1 MTSSLIFRKITLG
14 YVYLLAACIALG
26 EQVGSQSLHDT
37 RANST
42 QNSSAARVW
51 LDSAFFS
58 DGELQILKDI
68 AEQSAGALVIS
79 GETRSSFLSI
89 KGAYV
94 PTKWDLYW
102 TVRRACHSVLGA
114 IAPPKRVN
122 CVPGV
127 ESVAHK
133 QPLEAYGEAA
143 FAYIP
148 RSYMLP
154 GQYWTWR
161 AWTQH
166 ALSPADLP
174 WVLKANEHRGRGVS
188 VMRQAQGASAAA
200 AGGGSRYEMHKV
212 NYWTIAGEK
221 MQPWTVAKLRAHAS
235 IGMVLASAT
244 KRMRASMRGLAS
256 LEGCGFEVLGV
267 DFLLNSTFHPTLSR
281 LQKIRMGL
289 GFVQESIGAG
299 AVNLDLVK
307 SIKYM
312 TTKPYILAATRLP
325 YARVDAILASYQVTL
340 YRYHTGIHDQLSSL
354 EMSRKDYAALKR
366 LLAKTPKVVEQ
377 ADLEHEAEICEKLY
391 SLPKQLCRLDTIE
404 NTEKVVPGFGLALV
418 NAISAAARGSS
429 NNNLLGAVCDA
440 TAVVEASDG
449 SRILAIALLRGD
461 LFTVLA
467 RCCAAVGRG
476 SEPGGASDSGSSGST
491 GAGSDGSDGGRS
503 SLSVAL
509 NKLVAYFD
517 IYEFVMMHLGQDI
530 EKAVWAELYCALR
543 RSSFLEHA
551 AAALLRTAA
560 DLNSMQQPAAHA
572 AELRELVSGPGLR
585 ALLLACLSWGSL
597 GGGGAVL
604 LNMGWPAKA
613 ATTTD
618 VAGNDIPLLS
628 LQVATRVFQA
638 TVSGRRG
645 AVPVAQPPRG
655 YVNTGSQ
662 GCALWPQQQPQ
673 PQQVP
678 EEEGK
683 QQRAADELRLQS
695 AGACAAVAV
704 YFEQGDHPASVEDA
718 AISGEDWARTVP
730 AVRLLVRLLP
740 EVGTRGA
747 VRRLP
752 RLWQLLVAVMPQL
765 LEPALAEEDATG
777 LLTDVG
783 LLLRLQLDWRGRL
796 LPLAPLQ
803 PMPVAADTAAAQ
815 PFGHCPSLSL
825 RLALEAGLL
834 PALERLLRA
843 AFVEQ
848 PAAAGGGQAGRQE
861 VLERRARI
869 ATCAVG
875 CLLLT
880 SGVFPALLAHAPVAE
895 LVPLLATLARV
906 LRRLAAAGDAL
917 LLQELPLFGSVV
929 PTSATSKLP
938 PVHLWVQ
945 LLTALA
951 QQVRVLSEWEAS
963 APPRP
968 QPPAI
973 HLWVDSFRVDAVAS
987 AAVHYMEAA
996 KEEWRLHSAS
1006 DSQLHVRRLCEAAA
1020 KLLASKAVLAAKEAE
1035 AREEAE
1041 RGGAS
1046 SGASASS
1053 AAADSAAGAGIAT
1066 ESSGCGGS
1074 GGGFRR
1080 PTVGELL
1087 ASTGTALLDLIEQDM
1102 LCAAL
1107 AWREQRG
1114 AALGSGGSVAGVGP
1128 FIEQHF
1134 IPFLLLHLYTNTHEH
1149 GYVDSS
1155 TSPVLRAP
1163 TTIPC
1168 GLRAQTEEQ
1177 AEVVDVNG
1185 KGAAVAH
1192 SKITK

>member
-1 MTSSLIFRKITLG
+1 M
-14 YVYLLAACIALG
+14 
-26 EQVGSQSLHDT
+26 
-37 RANST
+37 
-42 QNSSAARVW
+42 
-51 LDSAFFS
+51 DSGLF
-58 DGELQILKDI
+58 
-68 AEQSAGALVIS
+68 
-79 GETRSSFLSI
+79 
-89 KGAYV
+89 
-94 PTKWDLYW
+94 P
-102 TVRRACHSVLGA
+102 
-114 IAPPKRVN
+114 
-122 CVPGV
+122 
-127 ESVAHK
+127 
-133 QPLEAYGEAA
+133 
-143 FAYIP
+143 
-148 RSYMLP
+148 
-154 GQYWTWR
+154 
-161 AWTQH
+161 
-166 ALSPADLP
+166 
-174 WVLKANEHRGRGVS
+174 
-188 VMRQAQGASAAA
+188 
-200 AGGGSRYEMHKV
+200 
-212 NYWTIAGEK
+212 
-221 MQPWTVAKLRAHAS
+221 
-235 IGMVLASAT
+235 IGMVL
-244 KRMRASMRGLAS
+244 
-256 LEGCGFEVLGV
+256 
-267 DFLLNSTFHPTLSR
+267 
-281 LQKIRMGL
+281 I
-289 GFVQESIGAG
+289 
-299 AVNLDLVK
+299 
-307 SIKYM
+307 
-312 TTKPYILAATRLP
+312 RLP
-325 YARVDAILASYQVTL
+325 YV
-340 YRYHTGIHDQLSSL
+340 LSML
-354 EMSRKDYAALKR
+354 PLR
-366 LLAKTPKVVEQ
+366 L
-377 ADLEHEAEICEKLY
+377 
-391 SLPKQLCRLDTIE
+391 
-404 NTEKVVPGFGLALV
+404 
-418 NAISAAARGSS
+418 
-429 NNNLLGAVCDA
+429 
-440 TAVVEASDG
+440 
-449 SRILAIALLRGD
+449 
-461 LFTVLA
+461 
-467 RCCAAVGRG
+467 
-476 SEPGGASDSGSSGST
+476 
-491 GAGSDGSDGGRS
+491 
-503 SLSVAL
+503 
-509 NKLVAYFD
+509 
-517 IYEFVMMHLGQDI
+517 
-530 EKAVWAELYCALR
+530 
-543 RSSFLEHA
+543 
-551 AAALLRTAA
+551 
-560 DLNSMQQPAAHA
+560 
-572 AELRELVSGPGLR
+572 
-585 ALLLACLSWGSL
+585 LLLAPW
-597 GGGGAVL
+597 
-604 LNMGWPAKA
+604 
-613 ATTTD
+613 
-618 VAGNDIPLLS
+618 
-628 LQVATRVFQA
+628 QVATRVFQA

-704 YFEQGDHPASVEDA
+704 YFEQVRFAHFCITTTQGDHPASVKDA

-740 EVGTRGA
+740 EMGTRGA
-747 VRRLP
+747 VGRLP
-752 RLWQLLVAVMPQL
+752 GMWTRLVAAVTPRL
-765 LEPALAEEDATG
+765 LEPEVLEEDAMG
-777 LLTDVG
+777 LLADAG
-783 LLLRLQLDWRGRL
+783 LLLRLQIDWRGNL

-848 PAAAGGGQAGRQE
+848 PAAAGGGQAARQE

-973 HLWVDSFRVDAVAS
+973 HLWVDSFRVDVRWLAAAGGAPPPGSAAAAQQRQMQSLMCLWWAPSLVPWHSACFSDTLHLRANVGAILFMELEHALEAVHLQWRVCRARAHALLGHIAAREAAHRAGSSSGDGGGTGDSSGRRAGASADGSRTASQAVAS

-1066 ESSGCGGS
+1066 ESSGCGHS

-1114 AALGSGGSVAGVGP
+1114 AALGSGGGVAGVGP
-1128 FIEQHF
+1128 SAPPAPSLPPPPPPYMLVPVAAWAVLYKYGGLAQRPAMESLLLPLQDEDEEHEGEEEEEQEEEEEEQEEEEEEEHEGEEEEEQEEECAWLCPFLEPAEAASEKVRRPPCQVTVPVPALSFIEQHF

-1168 GLRAQTEEQ
+1168 GLRAG
-1177 AEVVDVNG
+1177 DG
-1185 KGAAVAH
+1185 GAAAGGGGGGVPAVGVRARRAQGGSPGCGSGGGGFATAAAAMWVRWQRPGRPGGTVCRGADGVHPVADGLAAAAGRRCICGPAH
-1192 SKITK
+1192 RRRSDGGAGGGGGCEWKGGGGGSQQGVLQPGMHEPGGSQRAHCAGLRQDVRALQGGHVLLRRVPAEPLGRRGRGPLAGVPQAGGATCSVKVAVVGSPAGCVS